1 MKKNIA
7 LLFLI
12 LSISGCGLGERK
24 KELDKRESGI
34 TERERMVIMKEKEL
48 QLLEDSLRRNI
59 AVKDSSLVV
68 SDSSSLPLPDS
79 LSGAWDVN
87 MLCTKTNCSGFAVGD
102 TRKETWI
109 FIKRDEA
116 VSVQA
121 MQGEKLIRVY
131 VGTFK
136 GDGLQ
141 LSVPPTATDS
151 LSSSMTVS
159 LKLEGVNRLSGERVI
174 RQADGCSSFFK
185 VDVTRPAVSK
195 K

>member
-12 LSISGCGLGERK
+12 LSISGCGLDERK

-136 GDGLQ
+136 GDGFQ